1 MEDWMVIPLVV
12 VGAYALYDFYTYKTK
27 MKELETKLNDVE
39 KVQIVDELESL
50 KYRVVVLES
59 IVAARGY
66 ESGEKIESL
75 KTV

>member
-12 VGAYALYDFYTYKTK
+12 VGAYALYDFYTYRKK
-27 MKELETKLNDVE
+27 MQELETKLNDVE
-39 KVQIVDELESL
+39 KVQVVDELESL

-59 IVAARGY
+59 IISARGH
-66 ESGEKIESL
+66 ELSEEIESL